1 MAVSYFVRY
10 EGRAED
16 HEAFVG
22 YYRSTHAAILRRF
35 PGIRKLIL
43 HVPQEW
49 SDPCPV
55 RKGNFAL
62 LAQMVVDSAADLQAA
77 LESRERREARGDFSN
92 FPAFHGEIFH
102 QAMASEEVYSGD

>member
-10 EGRAED
+10 EGHAESRDAFID
-16 HEAFVG
+16 H
-22 YYRSTHAAILRRF
+22 YRGTHAAILARF

-43 HVPQEW
+43 HLPLEW

-62 LAQMVVDSAADLQAA
+62 LAQMVFDSEREFQAA
-77 LESRERREARGDFSN
+77 LKSPERKEARDDFSR
-92 FPAFHGEIFH
+92 FPAFHGNIFH
-102 QAMASEEVYSGD
+102 QAMVSDEVYSRK